1 MCGIA
6 GLMTIDGKLPDRTL
20 LDSLAVSVAHRGPD
34 GQGRFITEGLGLIQT
49 RLAII
54 DLERGDQPFFVNQPS
69 GVGESTNKRAV
80 LVANGEIY
88 NYVELRAAMRDVAFA
103 TESDCEVPLHLYLR
117 HGLAYA
123 DQLRGMYAI
132 AIYDSAR
139 RRLVLSRDPFGIKP
153 LYYAETAS
161 GFAFASEPRAL
172 VTAGIVSPVVI
183 PVVRDEMLQL
193 QFTTGMQT
201 IFDGI
206 QRVLPGETLAIEGG
220 RIVERRFVAALPSGG
235 TDDTDKEQALI
246 SLDKALMDS
255 VNVHQRS
262 DVPYA
267 MFLSGGID
275 SSALLA
281 MMHRL
286 NPRPICAFTAG
297 FPGTRVHDERG
308 HAKAVAAAVGADYH
322 EVQVTEA
329 DFWKRLP
336 LVAGA
341 MDDPAADYAALPTFL
356 LAERARAEG
365 YKVVLTGEGGD
376 ELFGGYSRY
385 RTFAPRGALAVFGR
399 RMRSRGL
406 MQRARVLREG
416 GAAWR
421 VGFAESER
429 EAEQQ
434 SERTRLQVAQ
444 AIDCVDWLPNNLMIK
459 ADRCLMANGVE
470 GRVPFLDPALAN
482 FAYRL
487 PDRLKLSKG
496 SGKWLLRYWLDK
508 YLPASRP
515 FAPKKGFTV
524 PVGEWIASEGK
535 RLGALVAA
543 QPGVAEACVPARVE
557 QLFHAPAT
565 SMANAKWNLLFYA
578 LWHQHNIL
586 GRHTEG
592 DVFESLSA

>member
-220 RIVERRFVAALPSGG
+220 RIVEIR
-235 TDDTDKEQALI
+235 
-246 SLDKALMDS
+246 
-255 VNVHQRS
+255 N
-262 DVPYA
+262 
-267 MFLSGGID
+267 
-275 SSALLA
+275 
-281 MMHRL
+281 
-286 NPRPICAFTAG
+286 
-297 FPGTRVHDERG
+297 
-308 HAKAVAAAVGADYH
+308 
-322 EVQVTEA
+322 
-329 DFWKRLP
+329 KR
-336 LVAGA
+336 
-341 MDDPAADYAALPTFL
+341 
-356 LAERARAEG
+356 
-365 YKVVLTGEGGD
+365 
-376 ELFGGYSRY
+376 
-385 RTFAPRGALAVFGR
+385 
-399 RMRSRGL
+399 
-406 MQRARVLREG
+406 
-416 GAAWR
+416 
-421 VGFAESER
+421 
-429 EAEQQ
+429 
-434 SERTRLQVAQ
+434 
-444 AIDCVDWLPNNLMIK
+444 
-459 ADRCLMANGVE
+459 
-470 GRVPFLDPALAN
+470 
-482 FAYRL
+482 
-487 PDRLKLSKG
+487 
-496 SGKWLLRYWLDK
+496 
-508 YLPASRP
+508 
-515 FAPKKGFTV
+515 
-524 PVGEWIASEGK
+524 
-535 RLGALVAA
+535 
-543 QPGVAEACVPARVE
+543 
-557 QLFHAPAT
+557 
-565 SMANAKWNLLFYA
+565 
-578 LWHQHNIL
+578 
-586 GRHTEG
+586 
-592 DVFESLSA
+592 

>member
-6 GLMTIDGKLPDRTL
+6 GLMTFDGRPPDPTL
-20 LDSLAVSVAHRGPD
+20 LDQLAVSLAHRGPD
-34 GQGRFITEGLGLIQT
+34 GQGRFITGGLGLLQT

-54 DLERGDQPFFVNQPS
+54 DLKTGDQPFFADQPGTGGS
-69 GVGESTNKRAV
+69 GNRRAV

-88 NYVELRAAMRDVAFA
+88 NYIELRAAMPGVAFA
-103 TESDCEVPLHLYLR
+103 TESDCEPPLHLYLR
-117 HGLAYA
+117 HGLAYT

-132 AIYDSAR
+132 AIYDPAR

-153 LYYAETAS
+153 LYYAETAV

-172 VTAGIVSPVVI
+172 VSAGIVPAS
-183 PVVRDEMLQL
+183 VRPGVRNEMLQL
-193 QFTTGMQT
+193 QFSTGPDT

-206 QRVLPGETLAIEGG
+206 QRILPGETLAIEGG
-220 RIVERRFVAALPSGG
+220 RIVERRCVAALPAGG
-235 TDDTDKEQALI
+235 IDDTDAEQALMA
-246 SLDKALMDS
+246 LDSALMDS

-286 NPRPICAFTAG
+286 NPRPVCAFTAG
-297 FPGTRVHDERG
+297 FPGTQVHDERN
-308 HAKAVAAAVGADYH
+308 HAKAVAAAAGADYH

-336 LVAGA
+336 AVAGA

-376 ELFGGYSRY
+376 ELFGGYGRY
-385 RTFAPRGALAVFGR
+385 RKFAHTGALAVFGR
-399 RMRSRGL
+399 SMRSRGL
-406 MQRARVLREG
+406 LQRARVLRDG
-416 GAAWR
+416 GPAWR
-421 VGFAESER
+421 DGFAISER
-429 EAEQQ
+429 EAEQP
-434 SERTRLQVAQ
+434 ERTRLQVAQ
-444 AIDCVDWLPNNLMIK
+444 AIDCADWLPNDLLIK

-470 GRVPFLDPALAN
+470 GRVPFLDPAVAKL
-482 FAYRL
+482 AYRL
-487 PDRLKLSKG
+487 PDRLKLHKG
-496 SGKWLLRYWLDK
+496 SGKWLLRRWLDK
-508 YLPASRP
+508 CLPASRP

-524 PVGEWIASEGK
+524 PVGEWIASEGE
-535 RLGALVAA
+535 RLGALVAV
-543 QPGVAEACVPARVE
+543 QPGVAEACIPARVE
-557 QLFHAPAT
+557 RLFRAPA
-565 SMANAKWNLLFYA
+565 SRMANAKWILLFYA

-586 GRHTEG
+586 GRPTEC
-592 DVFESLSA
+592 DVFESLAA